1 MSGIYVKATVAKA
14 TLRCD
19 KCERRWES
27 RTYEPRRFGDEVPMI
42 ADALAV
48 GWRVYI
54 AGRGN
59 RTYCA
64 NCAPSTPMRLLHG
77 TDRTNRSE
85 EAR

>member
-19 KCERRWES
+19 KCGARWES
-27 RTYEPRRFGDEVPMI
+27 RNYEPVRWRDEVEEAAP
-42 ADALAV
+42 AFAL

-59 RTYCA
+59 RTYCPA
-64 NCAPSTPMRLLHG
+64 HAPSAPMRLLHG
-77 TDRTNRSE
+77 TDRTIGLE
-85 EAR
+85 ER